1 MIKSER
7 SITEI
12 QGDLPDVLADLTC
25 ILKSL
30 IMLLEEEG
38 FTKDEVKEEFQ
49 HCIYLAFLS
58 DEELKAEIEAKLKQ
72 VLDKLFNSHT
82 KGKEEE

>member
-1 MIKSER
+1 MIKSEG

-12 QGDLPDVLADLTC
+12 KGKVPDVLTDLTC

-30 IMLLEEEG
+30 IMLLEKDG

-58 DEELKAEIEAKLKQ
+58 DEEIKAEIEAKVK
-72 VLDKLFNSHT
+72 
-82 KGKEEE
+82 